1 LPVVGR
7 EGVPWAGGTA
17 RRGYAM
23 RSGRLDAFASLT
35 VYEGCDAGFRA
46 REHRVDLEEVDVPD
60 ELHDQLT
67 KYLTDAHSIE
77 VQALAQLRTAPKLA
91 GDPQLSH
98 IFEEHLAETED
109 HERLTRELLDARDA
123 SPSKLKDAVMGAGG
137 KGFLL
142 FARLNPDTP
151 GKLYAHALSYEGL
164 ELASYE
170 LLARVAELAGET
182 EVVETARRIRDEER
196 SMMDRLE
203 AHVDDAYAASQ
214 REHPRD
220 DVDELLPKY
229 LADAHAIEEQAIQL
243 LERAPKLVED
253 PQLASVF
260 ADHLAETRDHAELV
274 EERLAALGGGPNRLQ
289 DAVMRL
295 GALNWGAFF
304 QGHPDTPGKL
314 TAFAY
319 AFEHLEIGGYELL
332 QRTGS
337 TAGDEETVELARR
350 ILAQERHAAEL
361 LALRFDVAATASL
374 RAVGVTV

>member
-1 LPVVGR
+1 V
-7 EGVPWAGGTA
+7 AG
-17 RRGYAM
+17 
-23 RSGRLDAFASLT
+23 
-35 VYEGCDAGFRA
+35 
-46 REHRVDLEEVDVPD
+46 
-60 ELHDQLT
+60 ELHEQLT

-91 GDPQLSH
+91 GDPQLSQM
-98 IFEEHLAETED
+98 FAEHLAETET
-109 HERLTRELLDARDA
+109 HERVTRELLEARDA
-123 SPSKLKDAVMGAGG
+123 SPSKVKDVVMGAGG

-151 GKLYAHALSYEGL
+151 GKLFAHALSYEGL

-170 LLARVAELAGET
+170 LLARVAGLAGET
-182 EVVETARRIRDEER
+182 EVVEAARRIGDDER
-196 SMMDRLE
+196 AMLARLE
-203 AHVDDAYAASQ
+203 AHVDEAYAASQ

-220 DVDELLPKY
+220 DVEELLPKY

-253 PQLASVF
+253 PELASVF

-274 EERLAALGGGPNRLQ
+274 EERLSALGGGPNRLQ
-289 DAVMRL
+289 DAVLRL

-304 QGHPDTPGKL
+304 QGQPDTPGKL

-332 QRTGS
+332 QRVAT
-337 TAGDEETVELARR
+337 TAGDEATVDVVRR

-361 LALRFDVAATASL
+361 LASRFEIAATASL
-374 RAVGVTV
+374 RAAGVVS